1 MLVYFDVGKS
11 TRRLGPLTQ
20 RLLLPI
26 FEAMTATIATSRA
39 GGVILA
45 CVTAIAFPAAVGA
58 QDVPDVVGPRG
69 LTLPERGPPTITGPV
84 PKSSEAPETSPQMP
98 KSAEKQPQAGKN
110 APEADGKP
118 APDKSAEKRA
128 AIGSAPEQRDKL
140 LTELYARLATAP
152 DEATA
157 AQIAATVEQLWQHSG
172 SATADLLMARAAAAT
187 EAQRTDLAMRLL
199 NAAIEL
205 QPDYA
210 EAWNR
215 RAYLFY
221 MGDDYKRAL
230 GDIRRVLALEPHHFK
245 ALEGLANILEHLG
258 EKKAALE
265 AYESLL
271 KVHPNAPGAKKARD
285 DLKAAVEGQGI

>member
-1 MLVYFDVGKS
+1 
-11 TRRLGPLTQ
+11 
-20 RLLLPI
+20 
-26 FEAMTATIATSRA
+26 MTTAKAFGRA
-39 GGVILA
+39 GGLLSVCLVA
-45 CVTAIAFPAAVGA
+45 LTGPAAVFA
-58 QDVPDVVGPRG
+58 ETGPGIFG
-69 LTLPERGPPTITGPV
+69 LTVPESGPPATPGPV
-84 PKSSEAPETSPQMP
+84 PRTDGVPSPKPPQIENKAPEAPE
-98 KSAEKQPQAGKN
+98 GN
-110 APEADGKP
+110 EAQEGDKP
-118 APDKSAEKRA
+118 TPDKGAGA
-128 AIGSAPEQRDKL
+128 DAVNTPEQREKL

-157 AQIAATVEQLWQHSG
+157 AQIAAAVEQLWQHSG
-172 SATADLLMARAAAAT
+172 SATADLLMARATAAT
-187 EAQRTDLAMRLL
+187 EAQRTDLAMKLL

-221 MGDDYKRAL
+221 LEDDYKRAL

-245 ALEGLANILEHLG
+245 ALEGLANILQHLG

-271 KVHPNAPGAKKARD
+271 KVHPNAPGAKKTRD
-285 DLKAAVEGQGI
+285 DLKAQLEGQGI